1 MPKPSTTL
9 AWPAL
14 FKMVASA
21 LVLLLMSSW
30 GWAQE
35 SVSLASAASVDERF
49 SAFHQSLNTT
59 ATDLL
64 THAQRPVPVEHSSE
78 DSLLNSGLSKPDEG
92 AQVVGSVQQLRAV
105 ERVQKLQSLFEPILR
120 QEGVPQQ
127 LAAVVL
133 EESAGWTNALSPKG
147 ARGLW
152 QLMPSTAR
160 RYGLVVTTDQD
171 ERLSLDKSTHAA
183 ARYLRDLHE
192 QFKDWSLVFAA
203 YNAGEQ
209 TVQRAINRSG
219 TTDFS
224 RLNKL
229 LPVETRSYVP
239 AVWASLAR
247 LGYRHSQ
254 GELGSLSKSRRED
267 MYETAFHP
275 NRRNRVRLL
284 ISYSEIR

>member
-1 MPKPSTTL
+1 MPKPRTTL

-14 FKMVASA
+14 FKMVTSA

-35 SVSLASAASVDERF
+35 SVSQASAASVDERF
-49 SAFHQSLNTT
+49 SAFHQGLNAT
-59 ATDLL
+59 ASDLL
-64 THAQRPVPVEHSSE
+64 TNAQRPVPVEHSSE
-78 DSLLNSGLSKPDEG
+78 DSLLSSGLSKPDKG
-92 AQVVGSVQQLRAV
+92 GQVVGSVQQLRAV
-105 ERVQKLQSLFEPILR
+105 ERVRNLQSMFAPILR
-120 QEGVPQQ
+120 EEGVPQQ
-127 LAAVVL
+127 LVAVVL
-133 EESAGWTNALSPKG
+133 EESAGRTNALSGKG

-152 QLMPSTAR
+152 QLMPDTAR

-171 ERLSLDKSTHAA
+171 ERLSLDKSTRAA

-192 QFKDWSLVFAA
+192 QFKEWSLVFAA

-229 LPVETRSYVP
+229 LPAETRNYVP
-239 AVWASLAR
+239 AIWKSFAR
-247 LGYRHSQ
+247 LGFERSE
-254 GELGSLSKSRRED
+254 GELGSLRKGQ
-267 MYETAFHP
+267 TG
-275 NRRNRVRLL
+275 VRIIYAESGRYGGAHQLGEL
-284 ISYSEIR
+284 

>member
-1 MPKPSTTL
+1 
-9 AWPAL
+9 
-14 FKMVASA
+14 MVTSA
-21 LVLLLMSSW
+21 FVLLLMSSW

-35 SVSLASAASVDERF
+35 SVSQASAASVDERF
-49 SAFHQSLNTT
+49 FAFHQGLNAT
-59 ATDLL
+59 ASDVLAN
-64 THAQRPVPVEHSSE
+64 AQRPVPVEPSSE
-78 DSLLNSGLSKPDEG
+78 DSLLNSSLSEPNEK

-105 ERVQKLQSLFEPILR
+105 ERVRNLQSMFEPILR
-120 QEGVPQQ
+120 KEGVPQQ

-152 QLMPSTAR
+152 QLMPDTAR
-160 RYGLVVTTDQD
+160 RYGLVVTIDQD
-171 ERLSLDKSTHAA
+171 DRLSLDKSTRAA

-209 TVQRAINRSG
+209 MVQRAINRSG

-229 LPVETRSYVP
+229 LPIETRNYVP

-247 LGYRHSQ
+247 LGYRHSEGQ
-254 GELGSLSKSRRED
+254 VGNLPKSSQED
-267 MYETAFHP
+267 MYETTFDP
-275 NRRNRVRLL
+275 NRRTAYV
-284 ISYSEIR
+284 Y